1 MRRRKCYNTWH
12 IIKTVKPKQGIKLDF
27 LKYYNIYK
35 HENINWLQSYYPN
48 MESHLY
54 GMEKASL
61 FSYKLVMNLSFLISI
76 GRLKKHELQLS
87 TFSSKGFISSG

>member
-12 IIKTVKPKQGIKLDF
+12 IIKTVKPKQDMKLEF

-48 MESHLY
+48 TEWKKHLF
-54 GMEKASL
+54 

-76 GRLKKHELQLS
+76 GRLKKHEQQLS
-87 TFSSKGFISSG
+87 AFSSKGFISSG

>member
-61 FSYKLVMNLSFLISI
+61 FFIQASHEFIIFNFHWKV
-76 GRLKKHELQLS
+76 KK
-87 TFSSKGFISSG
+87 T